1 MRYVFH
7 GEQEAV
13 LALRIPGWSRNT
25 ALTVNGEAVDLAAA
39 VRDGYAMLNRQF
51 HEGDVIEL
59 TLDMTP
65 RKVFASSKIP
75 ADTGCAAVQRG
86 PLVYCAEGVD
96 NGGDIL
102 SLSLNRDGALR
113 EEDFDAGLL
122 GGVVPV
128 LADGWRTQQ
137 MEDLYTASRPGREK
151 TEIRMV
157 PYYTWGNRGLNQMR
171 VWLPEA

>member
-1 MRYVFH
+1 MKPVIPT
-7 GEQEAV
+7 A
-13 LALRIPGWSRNT
+13 ALCAMCSMGSRRLSWPCGFLGWSRNT

-86 PLVYCAEGVD
+86 PLVYCTEGVD

-137 MEDLYTASRPGREK
+137 TEESCTRPAGPEGRKRKSAWCPIIPGETA
-151 TEIRMV
+151 
-157 PYYTWGNRGLNQMR
+157 
-171 VWLPEA
+171 A